1 MKELQKIAI
10 LRSLATAFYIALIGS
25 FMYYGGTIKIGR
37 ANTILVPITLLL
49 LFVFSAAL
57 TGFLIFGKP
66 AQMYVDG
73 KKKDALALLTYTFI
87 SFFVI
92 TFIFMLLLIFFT
104 R

>member
-1 MKELQKIAI
+1 MNGIRKTAFINA
-10 LRSLATAFYIALIGS
+10 LATALYVAAVGC
-25 FMYYGGTIKIGR
+25 FMYYGGEVKLGR
-37 ANTILVPITLLL
+37 ANTFLIPVTLLL

-73 KKKDALALLTYTFI
+73 KKKEALSLLSYTLGIF
-87 SFFVI
+87 SVI
-92 TFIFMLLLIFFT
+92 TFLSLVLLILFT